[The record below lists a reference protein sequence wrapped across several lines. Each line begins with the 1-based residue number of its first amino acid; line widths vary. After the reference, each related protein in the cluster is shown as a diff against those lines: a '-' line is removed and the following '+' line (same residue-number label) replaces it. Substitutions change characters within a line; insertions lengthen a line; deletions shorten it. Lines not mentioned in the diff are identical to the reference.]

1 MRTNSFFSTLLIA
14 VVVSIISIS
23 VYSHFI
29 DQPAQQESFI
39 PASDPAANAR
49 LVSYPAFSSAGTVDF
64 VEAAD
69 LSIHGVVHVHTKSIE
84 EQAYFNPFHNFFFG
98 EGLQYQQ
105 KPVFSSGSGVI
116 ISSDGYIVTNNHV
129 ISGASEVSIT
139 LNNKKSYTAKVIGAD
154 PTTDIALLK
163 IDGKE
168 LPYLHYGNS
177 DDIKVGEWVLAVGNP
192 FNLNS
197 TVTAGIVSAKA
208 RNINILSQQYS
219 IESFIQTDAAV
230 NPGNSGGALVNSKG
244 ELIGINT
251 AIASRTGSYV
261 GYSFAVPVNIV
272 KKIVADIIEFGE
284 VQRAYIGVNIQDI
297 DAEKAKDLGMNEIKG
312 VYIAGINEK
321 GAAEEAGIKEGD
333 ILLYV
338 EQNPVNSTA
347 ELQEQV
353 SKFRPGDKI
362 NVTVDRKNSIK
373 NFTVTLKNKHG
384 NTEIVKT
391 ISGEMLGAKLDKIDD
406 AEARKLRLRNGGV
419 KVSSIG
425 KGKFQD
431 AGIKDGFIITSIN
444 RQRISGV
451 DEVINILNNLQGG
464 VLIEGIYPNG
474 RVAYYAF
481 GVE

>member
-1 MRTNSFFSTLLIA
+1 MKTRQFFFTALTAAI
-14 VVVSIISIS
+14 VSIVSISIYTVFS
-23 VYSHFI
+23 DKQSSASL
-29 DQPAQQESFI
+29 PATI
-39 PASDPAANAR
+39 PGSAQFVGMPA
-49 LVSYPAFSSAGTVDF
+49 YSSAGYVDF
-64 VEAAD
+64 VEAATRTVQ
-69 LSIHGVVHVHTKSIE
+69 GVVHVYTKSIE
-84 EQAYFNPFHNFFFG
+84 QQAYFNPLQNFFFG

-105 KPVFSSGSGVI
+105 RPVVSSGSGVI

-139 LNNKKSYTAKVIGAD
+139 LDNKQSYDAKVIGSD

-163 IDGKE
+163 VDAKD
-168 LPYLHYGNS
+168 LPFLNYGNS

-230 NPGNSGGALVNSKG
+230 NPGNSGGALVNTKG

-251 AIASRTGSYV
+251 AIASQTGSYV

-284 VQRAYIGVNIQDI
+284 VQRAYIGINIEDI
-297 DAEKAKDLGMNEIKG
+297 DAVKAKELGLNEIKG
-312 VYIAGINEK
+312 VYIAGISEK
-321 GAAEEAGIKEGD
+321 GAAEEAGIQEGD
-333 ILLYV
+333 IILYL
-338 EQNPVNSTA
+338 EQNAVNSTS
-347 ELQEQV
+347 ELQEQL
-353 SKFRPGDKI
+353 SKYRPGDKVNI
-362 NVTVDRKNSIK
+362 TVDHKNSIK
-373 NFTVTLKNKHG
+373 NHAVTLKNKNG
-384 NTEIVKT
+384 STGIVKT
-391 ISGEMLGAKLDKIDD
+391 TEGQILGAKLEKIDD
-406 AEARKLRLRNGGV
+406 SESRRLRLRYGGV
-419 KVSSIG
+419 KLSSIG
-425 KGKFQD
+425 EGKFKE
-431 AGIKDGFIITSIN
+431 AGIKEGYVITSIN

-451 DEVINILNNLQGG
+451 DEVISLLNNSDGG

-481 GVE
+481 GLD